1 MTSLITNTSAFA
13 ALQTLRSVGSKL
25 HDTQTHVSTG
35 VRVEKASDNAA
46 YWSIATTMRSDRTAV
61 SAVSDALGL
70 AAAKADTAYEAMEQT
85 GTVLSQ
91 IKAKLV
97 AATEDGVD
105 KSKVQDEIAQ
115 LVQQTVT
122 IANSASFN
130 GVNWLNTDVH
140 DLYEA
145 DPKDRSASLVSSF
158 VRNADGTVKVDMMS
172 LDQIMTSL
180 YNKEGGGILDGD
192 PRSPLTIGGM
202 RNENFFTTDITND
215 YSTTNVWP
223 GGAAG
228 KSFNF
233 TAPVT
238 FSNTDKITFDVTV
251 DGDNPSQGLSSPLNP
266 GFQTVGVTI
275 DRALIN
281 STLGRSDGTISD
293 NVQMVKVLNAALAG
307 TGASASWYTDQYG
320 NVIPD
325 RYQIQTL
332 ETSGLDGSQMQISNY
347 SASTSLG
354 DLGNVNTYGALGSVQ
369 TLYFT
374 PFKIYRDVSLNFTF
388 GVNDEATETH
398 TIDRTTIN
406 SILGTTD
413 GWINTADDMVTV
425 LKTLITRPN
434 TIIEANGSQIL
445 VRSDPL
451 DDRLNGAKTEIG
463 FRNMI
468 VNIEPLPMSGLKAVD
483 VEKNPG
489 MVNAYLASVE
499 SMLGRVIDGAAILGS
514 LKNRIE
520 MQTEFAN
527 DLIDDISSGIGRL
540 VDADMEVESS
550 RLAAL
555 QTQQQLGVQA
565 LSIANSTPGSILK
578 LFQ

>member
-1 MTSLITNTSAFA
+1 
-13 ALQTLRSVGSKL
+13 
-25 HDTQTHVSTG
+25 
-35 VRVEKASDNAA
+35 
-46 YWSIATTMRSDRTAV
+46 
-61 SAVSDALGL
+61 
-70 AAAKADTAYEAMEQT
+70 
-85 GTVLSQ
+85 
-91 IKAKLV
+91 
-97 AATEDGVD
+97 
-105 KSKVQDEIAQ
+105 
-115 LVQQTVT
+115 
-122 IANSASFN
+122 
-130 GVNWLNTDVH
+130 
-140 DLYEA
+140 
-145 DPKDRSASLVSSF
+145 
-158 VRNADGTVKVDMMS
+158 
-172 LDQIMTSL
+172 
-180 YNKEGGGILDGD
+180 
-192 PRSPLTIGGM
+192 
-202 RNENFFTTDITND
+202 
-215 YSTTNVWP
+215 
-223 GGAAG
+223 
-228 KSFNF
+228 
-233 TAPVT
+233 
-238 FSNTDKITFDVTV
+238 
-251 DGDNPSQGLSSPLNP
+251 
-266 GFQTVGVTI
+266 
-275 DRALIN
+275 
-281 STLGRSDGTISD
+281 
-293 NVQMVKVLNAALAG
+293 
-307 TGASASWYTDQYG
+307 
-320 NVIPD
+320 
-325 RYQIQTL
+325 
-332 ETSGLDGSQMQISNY
+332 MQISNY